1 MIVGNLVDV
10 RNKIVFPAS
19 IFEEDG
25 VITRVEEIEG
35 KYEGFLIPGLIDSHI
50 HTESSLLCPSRFA
63 EAAVPRGTTAVV
75 ANPHEIANVMGLA
88 GVEYMVKDS
97 GTTPLRM
104 YFTAPSCV
112 PTTRFETS
120 GASFGPAEI
129 ESMLSRDGFVALGEL
144 TDYHNA
150 VAHDPDV
157 MARVEVAKRLGKPID
172 GHAPLLSGDDLRKY
186 VELGISNDHECTSS
200 EEAFEK
206 AALGMMIMVRQGSV
220 SKDLEALAPFAKEH
234 EFLLVSDDV
243 SVSELMRGHMNNAL
257 ARAVSLGIEPMH
269 ALRAATINP
278 ALHYGLP
285 IGVIE
290 PGRKADIV
298 KVRDLESFVAEEVY
312 VGGRLVARYG
322 APLFDVRPKE
332 MVSEFLLQRKT
343 PSNFEMGASGQSAE
357 VRVIGLV
364 KDEIMTENLT
374 SELRVQD
381 GKVMPDADKDVLR
394 IAIVNRYRDAPVS
407 NAFVKGFGL
416 REGAMASSVSHDSHN
431 IIVVGAGSDD
441 MATAVNTLIAQGGG
455 FCICSRGRCSTLS
468 LHVAGLM
475 STRHALEVKHSL
487 DAVREAAR
495 SLGSTLESPFMTMS
509 FLSLLVVPKLKLS
522 DKGLFDVEDFK
533 FVDAVV
539 KPSALNHNNAHAEGP

>member
-19 IFEEDG
+19 ISEEDG

-35 KYEGFLIPGLIDSHI
+35 QYEGFLIPGLIDSHI

-88 GVEYMVKDS
+88 GIEYMVKDS

-129 ESMLSRDGFVALGEL
+129 ESMLLRDGFVALGEL

-150 VAHDPDV
+150 VVRDPDV

-172 GHAPLLSGDDLRKY
+172 GHAPLLSGEDLRKY

-206 AALGMMIMVRQGSV
+206 ASLGMTIMVRQGSV

-285 IGVIE
+285 IGAIE
-290 PGRKADIV
+290 PGRKADLV

-312 VGGRLVARYG
+312 VGGRLVGRYG

-332 MVSEFLLQRKT
+332 MVSELLLQRRT
-343 PSNFEMGASGQSAE
+343 PSDFEIGASGQSAE

-364 KDEIMTENLT
+364 KDEISTESLT
-374 SELRVQD
+374 SELRVEV
-381 GKVMPDADKDVLR
+381 GKVMPDVDKDVLR
-394 IAIVNRYRDAPVS
+394 MAVVNRYRDAPVS
-407 NAFVKGFGL
+407 NAFVRGFGL

-431 IIVVGAGSDD
+431 IIVVGVGSAD
-441 MATAVNTLIAQGGG
+441 MATAVNALMTQGGG
-455 FCICSRGRCSTLS
+455 FCICSRGKCSTLN

-475 STRHALEVKHSL
+475 STRHALEVKHAL
-487 DAVREAAR
+487 DSMQEAAWA
-495 SLGSTLESPFMTMS
+495 LGSTLESPFMTMS
-509 FLSLLVVPKLKLS
+509 FLSLLVIPKLKLS
-522 DKGLFDVEDFK
+522 DRGLFDVEGFGFTD
-533 FVDAVV
+533 VV
-539 KPSALNHNNAHAEGP
+539 VGPSGPVS